1 MNELTA
7 AHTKLVRLHSVS
19 VEQCNH
25 SSVVS
30 KTEKTS
36 LIIITIISL
45 ITFII
50 TAIINISGVLQQI
63 HRRCCCQAN
72 RLSGKKHMCLLLLP
86 SLPLFFS
93 WNGQQTDS
101 LFAYINSSS
110 SSSSSSKVQQ
120 TDRSTV
126 YDYSNNAALGRRRR
140 LERKSGG
147 ETLKTISAVLFC
159 CCWVL

>member
-1 MNELTA
+1 MSVSFFLLNDWNDEMNELTA

-72 RLSGKKHMCLLLLP
+72 RLSGKEHMCLLLLP
-86 SLPLFFS
+86 SLPLFSFLETA
-93 WNGQQTDS
+93 NKQT
-101 LFAYINSSS
+101 LCLL
-110 SSSSSSKVQQ
+110 
-120 TDRSTV
+120 T
-126 YDYSNNAALGRRRR
+126 
-140 LERKSGG
+140 
-147 ETLKTISAVLFC
+147 
-159 CCWVL
+159 